1 MRGAKRSAKNTA
13 KNISLLV
20 LCGLMGVLCAVNWLM
35 GLNIA
40 QMPADSTLR
49 RLHDRFVGGAVGYE
63 IRSSGVSAADPAQ
76 MALTVAGKLYGVQ
89 YNLTDIDAGITATRS
104 LWSQALTGEGLRPA
118 DESELCTA
126 LRSGSCALLR
136 YHGAIPMQ
144 SIAGWLGGS
153 WKDNDRLQVE
163 TLVYAAGVQR
173 LFVRMADGRLYAA
186 DAAVSQNALEDAQK
200 NFRGLS
206 CSFAGDAYAVYPE
219 TLLFDN
225 EVLTLPI
232 MQEFAIDLFAAQSGT
247 GLEDLLRAFGY
258 TAYTDF
264 YTEQEDRVRVFLDD
278 TSTLRLSASGL
289 VQYAAADGAGTI
301 YAYEEG
307 ELEEDAMLDA
317 QLDCARLI
325 LDAAQRAGDTDTHAS
340 LYAVER
346 SGRQTTLV
354 FLQLYG
360 GVPVLGDSDF
370 ATFCFEGGA
379 LHTATIRL
387 RRFEATGEK
396 EAVMPAR
403 QAAAGASG
411 ALRSM
416 MAAYREQNGRCVPAR
431 YYLNAANAAE

>member
-76 MALTVAGKLYGVQ
+76 MALTVDGKLYGVQ

-163 TLVYAAGVQR
+163 TLVYAA
-173 LFVRMADGRLYAA
+173 
-186 DAAVSQNALEDAQK
+186 
-200 NFRGLS
+200 
-206 CSFAGDAYAVYPE
+206 C
-219 TLLFDN
+219 
-225 EVLTLPI
+225 
-232 MQEFAIDLFAAQSGT
+232 
-247 GLEDLLRAFGY
+247 
-258 TAYTDF
+258 
-264 YTEQEDRVRVFLDD
+264 
-278 TSTLRLSASGL
+278 LSAW
-289 VQYAAADGAGTI
+289 QTAGC
-301 YAYEEG
+301 
-307 ELEEDAMLDA
+307 ML
-317 QLDCARLI
+317 RM
-325 LDAAQRAGDTDTHAS
+325 QRSRRMHSRRHRRTSAVCHA
-340 LYAVER
+340 
-346 SGRQTTLV
+346 
-354 FLQLYG
+354 
-360 GVPVLGDSDF
+360 
-370 ATFCFEGGA
+370 
-379 LHTATIRL
+379 
-387 RRFEATGEK
+387 
-396 EAVMPAR
+396 
-403 QAAAGASG
+403 
-411 ALRSM
+411 ALREMRMRSI
-416 MAAYREQNGRCVPAR
+416 RKRCCLTAR
-431 YYLNAANAAE
+431 RCRFRC

>member
-40 QMPADSTLR
+40 QMPADSALR

-63 IRSSGVSAADPAQ
+63 IRSSGVSAAIRADGADCCRQ
-76 MALTVAGKLYGVQ
+76 AVRRAVQSDRYRRWHHGNALAV
-89 YNLTDIDAGITATRS
+89 
-104 LWSQALTGEGLRPA
+104 SQALTGEGLRPA

-173 LFVRMADGRLYAA
+173 LFVRMADGSLYAA
-186 DAAVSQNALEDAQK
+186 DAAVSQNALEEAQK

-219 TLLFDN
+219 TLLFDS
-225 EVLTLPI
+225 EALSLPVLKPAQ
-232 MQEFAIDLFAAQSGT
+232 MNLFAGQSGT
-247 GLEDLLRAFGY
+247 GLEDLLGAFGY

-264 YTEQEDRVRVFLDD
+264 YNEQDGTVRVFLDD
-278 TSTLRLSASGL
+278 TSTLRLNSSGL
-289 VQYAAADGAGTI
+289 VQYASTDGSATVSAYDESDITDAAA
-301 YAYEEG
+301 
-307 ELEEDAMLDA
+307 LDA

-325 LDAAQRAGDTDTHAS
+325 LDAAQRVGDTDTHAS

-346 SGRQTTLV
+346 SGEQTTLI
-354 FLQLYG
+354 FLQMYS
-360 GVPVLGDSDF
+360 GVPVLGDADF
-370 ATFCFEGGA
+370 ATFVFNGSA
-379 LHTATIRL
+379 LRTATIRL
-387 RRFEATGEK
+387 QKFQPTGGK
-396 EAVMPAR
+396 RTVMPAK

-411 ALRSM
+411 AERGL
-416 MAAYREQNGRCVPAR
+416 MAAYRAQDGQYVPSR
-431 YYLNAANAAE
+431 FYLKNAAE